1 MGCLYSD
8 RGKTVDKNVTAIHSD
23 VRIWYFTEVQATKP
37 EVWGV
42 FAHRRVSK
50 AFSGGLKTKLEL

>member
-8 RGKTVDKNVTAIHSD
+8 RGKTVDKNVTTIHSD
-23 VRIWYFTEVQATKP
+23 VRMQYFTEVQATKP

-42 FAHRRVSK
+42 FCPRK
-50 AFSGGLKTKLEL
+50 GQ